1 MILVIGA
8 LLPRETKDADIVT
21 NSRVAKMSI

>member
-1 MILVIGA
+1 MTLIIGA
-8 LLPRETKDADIVT
+8 LFPRETKDANIVT